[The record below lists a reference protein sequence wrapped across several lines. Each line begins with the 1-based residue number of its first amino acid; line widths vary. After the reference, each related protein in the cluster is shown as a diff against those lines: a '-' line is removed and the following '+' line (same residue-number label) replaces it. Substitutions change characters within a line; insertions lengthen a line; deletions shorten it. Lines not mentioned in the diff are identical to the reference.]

1 MSMKGIKIVA
11 KVFQDLQ
18 TARHMLLAMGTKKGK
33 INQQDIQLA
42 QLIEEMKE
50 ATKNKFT
57 KITTEGPEE

>member
-18 TARHMLLAMGTKKGK
+18 TIRQQLLNMGAKKRK
-33 INQQDIQLA
+33 INQQGIQLA

-50 ATKNKFT
+50 ATKDKFA
-57 KITTEGPEE
+57 KITAEGPEE